1 MRDLKTKAEDL
12 KSGRAPIFEKRQERK
27 NRMQQAEN
35 ELKNLDSQSGQQEA
49 RLKKL
54 SSDTYKAYQWIQ
66 QNQDQFEA
74 EVFGPALVTCSIKD
88 PKYADLVETLLQ
100 RNDHL
105 AFTTQ
110 STKDFRTLQKALN
123 GELRLHD
130 VSIRNCTTQLND
142 LRPPLSADELHD
154 LGFDGWAKD
163 YLNGPEPVIAMLC
176 NEQFLHRTP
185 IVLRDISDQ
194 EYSRMEKSTAIN
206 SWVAGKRS
214 YKVNRR
220 REYGPGATSTTVKTV
235 RPARVWTNQ
244 PVDVSLKQELL
255 EVISG
260 CKNEIEE
267 IQQQIDSHRA
277 EAEHTGQEYSARNK
291 EKVS

>member
-1 MRDLKTKAEDL
+1 
-12 KSGRAPIFEKRQERK
+12 
-27 NRMQQAEN
+27 MQQADN

-54 SSDTYKAYQWIQ
+54 SADTYKAYQWIRK
-66 QNQDQFEA
+66 NQDQFEA

-88 PKYADLVETLLQ
+88 PKYADALESLLQ

-123 GELRLHD
+123 SELRLHD

-142 LRPPLSADELHD
+142 LRSPLSDSELYD

-163 YLNGPEPVIAMLC
+163 YLTGPEPVIAMLC

-194 EYSRMEKSTAIN
+194 EYARMEQSTAIN
-206 SWVAGKRS
+206 SWVSGKRS

-220 REYGPGATSTTVKTV
+220 REYGPGATSTQVKTV
-235 RPARVWTNQ
+235 RQARVWTNQ

-260 CKNEIEE
+260 CKDEIQE
-267 IQQQIDSHRA
+267 IQQEIDA
-277 EAEHTGQEYSARNK
+277 QKTEAGRLKEEYSATNK